1 MAINE
6 KVEFEIDAP
15 ASLAYATLLDIDSL
29 PEWSSSHKSATVVE
43 RDAAGNPRLV
53 EVEAGLMGINDN
65 LTFSYEFTPE
75 TRVAWQSQGEGMAV
89 KSQGG
94 FYQLTPVGDDKVHV
108 LVDMNIDLKVKLPG
122 FVVKKGVKMSAEI
135 ASKGFTKEVLKR
147 KAAL

>member
-6 KVEFEIDAP
+6 KVEFDIDAP
-15 ASLAYATLLDIDSL
+15 ASLAYATLLDVEAL

-43 RDAAGNPRLV
+43 RDAAGNPSLV
-53 EVEAGLMGINDN
+53 KVEAGLMGISDS
-65 LTFSYEFTPE
+65 LTFRYEFTPE
-75 TRVAWQSQGEGMAV
+75 TKVAWQSEGEGMAV

-94 FYQLTPVGDDKVHV
+94 FYQLTPIGDDKVHV
-108 LVDMNIDLKVKLPG
+108 VVDMHIDLKVKLPG

-147 KAAL
+147 KAAQ

>member
-15 ASLAYATLLDIDSL
+15 AALAYATLLDVESL
-29 PEWSSSHKSATVVE
+29 PEWSSSHKSVNVVE
-43 RDAAGNPRLV
+43 RDAAGNPSVV
-53 EVEAGLMGINDN
+53 EVEAGMVGISDSMR
-65 LTFSYEFTPE
+65 FRYAFTPE
-75 TRVAWQSQGEGMAV
+75 TKVAWQSEGEGMAV
-89 KSQGG
+89 RSQGG
-94 FYQLTPVGDDKVHV
+94 YYQLTPLGDDKVHV
-108 LVDMNIDLKVKLPG
+108 LCDMNIDLKIKLPG